1 MKVSANGTK
10 GVSKVSEQEKPY
22 HVVAIGNAIVDV
34 LSFADD
40 AFITAQ
46 EMRKGTMCLIDD
58 ARAEALYNAMGQA
71 TEVSG
76 GSAAN
81 TLAGMSSL
89 GAKTA
94 FIGKVNNDE
103 LGKHFRHDLNAV
115 GVEFTTPEN
124 IGGQPTARC
133 LIVVTPD
140 GQRTM
145 NTYLGAAGEIH
156 PTDIDTSLIARAQVV
171 YGEGYMWDMECTKQA
186 LRLTFS
192 EAKKAGAKVAFT
204 LSDVFCV
211 ERSREEYLRM
221 IRDDFDI
228 LFCNHEEA
236 KALYPGKELEE
247 IFGLMQGQCE
257 VIAITCGSKG
267 SIILTP
273 NERIQVDA
281 LWVTEVVDTTG
292 AGDLYAAGFLYG
304 YTQGMKLAECG
315 RLGSACASEIIT
327 HLGARA
333 QKPLKQFIQAA

>member
-1 MKVSANGTK
+1 MQLAK
-10 GVSKVSEQEKPY
+10 KPY
-22 HVVAIGNAIVDV
+22 QVVAIGNAIVDV
-34 LSFADD
+34 LSFSDER
-40 AFITAQ
+40 FIEEQ
-46 EMRKGTMCLIDD
+46 EMRKGAMCLIDD
-58 ARAEALYNAMGQA
+58 ARAEELYGVMSQT

-81 TLAGMSSL
+81 TLAGMASL

-94 FIGKVNNDE
+94 FIGKVNDDA
-103 LGKHFRHDLNAV
+103 LGHHFRHDLNAV
-115 GVEFTTPEN
+115 GVEFTTPETK
-124 IGGQPTARC
+124 GGQPTARC

-156 PTDIDTSLIARAQVV
+156 ESDVDAALIAKCQVL
-171 YGEGYMWDMECTKQA
+171 YGEGYMWDLECTKTA
-186 LRLTFS
+186 LRRAFTL
-192 EAKKAGAKVAFT
+192 AKETGAKVAFT

-211 ERSREEYLRM
+211 ERSREEYLQM

-236 KALYPGKELEE
+236 QALYPGKSFEE
-247 IFGLMQGQCE
+247 VLDALQGQCE
-257 VIAITCGSKG
+257 VIAVTRGSKG

-273 NERIQVDA
+273 TERIMVEA
-281 LWVTEVVDTTG
+281 IWVHEVVDTTG

-304 YTQGMKLAECG
+304 LTTGKPLKECG
-315 RLGSACASEIIT
+315 ELGSACASDIIT

-333 QKPLKQFIQAA
+333 QKPLKRLIA

>member
-1 MKVSANGTK
+1 MT
-10 GVSKVSEQEKPY
+10 KPY

-34 LSFADD
+34 L
-40 AFITAQ
+40 AFCDERFIEEQ

-58 ARAEALYNAMGQA
+58 TRAESLYAAMNQT

-81 TLAGMSSL
+81 TLAGMAQL

-94 FIGKVNNDE
+94 FIGKVNNDA
-103 LGKHFRHDLNAV
+103 LGAHFRHDLNSV
-115 GVEFTTPEN
+115 GVEFLTPER
-124 IGGQPTARC
+124 IDGKPTARC

-156 PTDIDTSLIARAQVV
+156 QEDIDETLIANAQIV
-171 YGEGYMWDMECTKQA
+171 YGEGYMWDMDCTKAA
-186 LRLTFS
+186 LRKAFQL
-192 EAKKAGAKVAFT
+192 AKSHGAKVAFT

-211 ERSREEYLRM
+211 ERSREEYLTM

-228 LFCNHEEA
+228 LFCNHDEA
-236 KALYPGKELEE
+236 HALYPGKSFDE
-247 IFGLMQGQCE
+247 ILDALQGQCDI
-257 VIAITCGSKG
+257 VAITCGSKG

-273 NERIQVDA
+273 QERIKVEA
-281 LWVTEVVDTTG
+281 IWVNELVDTTG

-304 YTQGMKLAECG
+304 LTAGKPLNECG
-315 RLGSACASEIIT
+315 RIGSACASDIIT

-333 QKPLKQFIQAA
+333 LKPLKRLLVA

>member
-1 MKVSANGTK
+1 MTSN
-10 GVSKVSEQEKPY
+10 KPY

-34 LSFADD
+34 LAFADD
-40 AFITAQ
+40 AFVEAQ
-46 EMRKGTMCLIDD
+46 AMRKGTMCLIDG
-58 ARAEALYNAMGQA
+58 ARAEELYDSMGTA

-81 TLAGMSSL
+81 TLAGLASL

-94 FIGKVNNDE
+94 FIGKVNDDE
-103 LGKHFRHDLNAV
+103 LGKIFRHDLNAV
-115 GVEFTTPEN
+115 GVEFTTAPN
-124 IGGQPTARC
+124 VGGQPTARC

-156 PTDIDTSLIARAQVV
+156 HADIDAQLIANAQVV
-171 YGEGYMWDMECTKQA
+171 YGEGYMWDLDCTKKA
-186 LRLTFS
+186 LRLAFA

-211 ERSREEYLRM
+211 ERSREDYLQM
-221 IRDDFDI
+221 IEEDFDI

-247 IFGLMQGQCE
+247 IFGILQGKCE
-257 VIAITCGSKG
+257 VIAVTCGSKG
-267 SIILTP
+267 SVILTP
-273 NERIQVDA
+273 TERVEVDA
-281 LWVTEVVDTTG
+281 IWVTEVVDTTG

-304 YTQGMKLAECG
+304 YTQGLPLAECG
-315 RLGSACASEIIT
+315 RLGSACASDIIT

-333 QKPLKQFIQAA
+333 QKPLKRLLAA

>member
-1 MKVSANGTK
+1 MAGN
-10 GVSKVSEQEKPY
+10 KPY

-34 LSFADD
+34 LAFADD
-40 AFITAQ
+40 AFVQAQ

-58 ARAEALYNAMGQA
+58 ARAEALYGAMNQT

-81 TLAGMSSL
+81 TLAGMAML

-94 FIGKVNNDE
+94 FIGKVNDDA
-103 LGKHFRHDLNAV
+103 LGKHFRHDLNSV
-115 GVEFTTPEN
+115 GVEFTTPATEN
-124 IGGQPTARC
+124 GKPTARC

-156 PTDIDTSLIARAQVV
+156 SKDVDANLIANAQVL
-171 YGEGYMWDMECTKQA
+171 YGEGYMWDLDVTKQA
-186 LRLTFS
+186 LREAFAV
-192 EAKKAGAKVAFT
+192 AKKAGAKVAFT

-211 ERSREEYLRM
+211 ERSRADYQRM
-221 IRDDFDI
+221 IEEDFDI

-236 KALYPGKELEE
+236 KALYPELTLEQV
-247 IFGLMQGQCE
+247 FDKLQGQCE
-257 VIAITCGSKG
+257 VIAVTCGSKG
-267 SIILTP
+267 SVILTP
-273 NERIQVDA
+273 TERVRVDA
-281 LWVTEVVDTTG
+281 IWVNELVDTTG

-304 YTQGMKLAECG
+304 YTQGMSLAECG
-315 RLGSACASEIIT
+315 RLGSACASDIIT

-333 QKPLKQFIQAA
+333 QKPLKRLLVA

>member
-1 MKVSANGTK
+1 MSMSGNKT
-10 GVSKVSEQEKPY
+10 Y

-34 LSFADD
+34 LAFAED
-40 AFITAQ
+40 AFVQSQ

-58 ARAEALYNAMGQA
+58 ARAESLYNAMGQA

-81 TLAGMSSL
+81 TLAGMAML

-94 FIGKVNNDE
+94 FIGKGNNDE
-103 LGKHFRHDLNAV
+103 LGRIFRHDLNAV
-115 GVEFTTPEN
+115 GVEFKTPATEN
-124 IGGQPTARC
+124 GQPTARC

-156 PTDIDTSLIARAQVV
+156 AKDVDTNLIASAQVL
-171 YGEGYMWDMECTKQA
+171 YGEGYMWDLEVTKQA
-186 LRLTFS
+186 LRAAFA
-192 EAKKAGAKVAFT
+192 EAKKHGAKVAFT

-211 ERSREEYLRM
+211 ERSREDYLQM
-221 IRDDFDI
+221 IKEDFDI

-236 KALYPGKELEE
+236 QALYPGKTLEE
-247 IFGLMQGQCE
+247 VFAILQGQCE
-257 VIAITCGSKG
+257 VVAVTCGSKG
-267 SIILTP
+267 SIILTKD
-273 NERIQVDA
+273 ERIQVGA
-281 LWVTEVVDTTG
+281 IWVTEVVDTTG

-304 YTQGMKLAECG
+304 YTQGLPLAECG
-315 RLGSACASEIIT
+315 RLGSACASDIIT

-333 QKPLKQFIQAA
+333 QKPLKRLLVA

>member
-1 MKVSANGTK
+1 MS
-10 GVSKVSEQEKPY
+10 KPY

-34 LSFADD
+34 LAFADD
-40 AFITAQ
+40 TFVEAQ
-46 EMRKGTMCLIDD
+46 AMRKGTMCLIDD
-58 ARAEALYNAMGQA
+58 ARAEALYNAMDQT

-81 TLAGMSSL
+81 TLAGMAAL

-94 FIGKVNNDE
+94 FIGKVNNDA
-103 LGKHFRHDLNAV
+103 LGAHFRHDMNSV
-115 GVEFTTPEN
+115 GVEFHTPER
-124 IGGQPTARC
+124 IDGKPTARC

-145 NTYLGAAGEIH
+145 NTYLGAAGEIDVADVD
-156 PTDIDTSLIARAQVV
+156 PKLVADAEILYV
-171 YGEGYMWDMECTKQA
+171 EGYMWDLEVTKRA
-186 LRLTFS
+186 VRRAYELAR
-192 EAKKAGAKVAFT
+192 AAGTKIAFT

-211 ERSREEYLRM
+211 ERSREEYLTM
-221 IRDDFDI
+221 IAKDFDI

-236 KALYPGKELEE
+236 CALYPGKSFEE
-247 IFGLMQGQCE
+247 VLDALQGQCE

-273 NERIQVDA
+273 SERITIDA
-281 LWVTEVVDTTG
+281 IWVTELVDTTG

-304 YTQGMKLAECG
+304 LTHGKSLNECG
-315 RLGSACASEIIT
+315 RIGSACASDIIT

-333 QKPLKQFIQAA
+333 QKPLKRLLVA